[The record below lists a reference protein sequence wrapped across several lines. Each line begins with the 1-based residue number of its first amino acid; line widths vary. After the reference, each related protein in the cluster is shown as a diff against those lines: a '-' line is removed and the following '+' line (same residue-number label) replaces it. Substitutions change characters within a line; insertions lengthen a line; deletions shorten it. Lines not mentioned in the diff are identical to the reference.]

1 MERRIRKIKIVEH
14 GCHGKYLGIGIER
27 GLNNLKGKYY
37 MGGDRSNM
45 TILKQIQEQ
54 PLPAEEFE
62 VLLKA

>member
-1 MERRIRKIKIVEH
+1 
-14 GCHGKYLGIGIER
+14 
-27 GLNNLKGKYY
+27 